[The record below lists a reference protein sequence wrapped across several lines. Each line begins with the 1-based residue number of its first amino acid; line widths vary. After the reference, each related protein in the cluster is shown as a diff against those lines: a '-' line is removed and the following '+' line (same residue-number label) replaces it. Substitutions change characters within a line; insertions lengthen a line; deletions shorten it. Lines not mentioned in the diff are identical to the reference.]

1 MKFYKKT
8 GEYMFF
14 GFIIIL
20 IIYILC
26 LALKFQET
34 TTKSFR
40 KYVNEYEL
48 NNGLPK
54 NSFEGGIQN
63 QKEGFSNR
71 ESDSFYNKKSGK
83 FEKKDNTY
91 EVIENKLRSLNQE
104 LGGEKGKREIKDILK
119 NTKKI
124 INLECS
130 KCMMNM
136 ISNNKGSRTI
146 EIDDMIYDEDDE
158 NCIKCKRYTELSDNI
173 ENMLANM

>member
-1 MKFYKKT
+1 MKSTSKT
-8 GEYMFF
+8 GQYIFY
-14 GFIIIL
+14 GIVVIL
-20 IIYILC
+20 IIYAIC
-26 LALKFQET
+26 LAFKFQEV

-40 KYVNEYEL
+40 QYLHDYEI

-54 NSFEGGIQN
+54 NSV
-63 QKEGFSNR
+63 EGFSNR
-71 ESDSFYNKKSGK
+71 DGEKYYDKEKGK
-83 FEKKDNTY
+83 FDKKDNTY

-124 INLECS
+124 VNLECS

-136 ISNNKGSRTI
+136 INNNKGGRTI
-146 EIDDMIYDEDDE
+146 EVDDLIYDEDDE

-173 ENMLANM
+173 ENMLANI